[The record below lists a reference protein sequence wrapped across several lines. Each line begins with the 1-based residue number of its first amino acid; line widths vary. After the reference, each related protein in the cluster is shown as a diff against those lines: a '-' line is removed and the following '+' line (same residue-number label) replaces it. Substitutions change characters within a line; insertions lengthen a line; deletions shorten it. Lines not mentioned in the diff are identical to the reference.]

1 MGSAGEVLRTGC
13 AQPLG
18 RLHLQCKESATA
30 VQELEAALLWIFHE
44 MPKPWAQITLLI
56 LLGLLAI
63 FSVWTLVLCVWQPGE
78 GRLFSPARWAG
89 TVAGLAVCAAFFQ
102 LATTQWFTYVME
114 EFGDVEKFPYGP
126 PSHVTRMI
134 IHNPDA
140 PIQSAVR
147 GYLFFDPSLAA
158 ALGLWAGIFTVLSY
172 WID

>member
-1 MGSAGEVLRTGC
+1 MGEVLRTGC

-18 RLHLQCKESATA
+18 RLHLQCKKSATA

-56 LLGLLAI
+56 LLGLLVI
-63 FSVWTLVLCVWQPGE
+63 FSVWTLVLFVWQPGE

-102 LATTQWFTYVME
+102 LATTQWFAHVLE

-126 PSHVTRMI
+126 PSRITRMI
-134 IHNPDA
+134 IDNPDA
-140 PIQSAVR
+140 PIPTAVR
-147 GYLFFDPSLAA
+147 NYLFFDPSLAA
-158 ALGLWAGIFTVLSY
+158 VLGLWAGIFTVLSY